1 MILALIIFIVTLS
14 LPFLFRELRQNKI
27 VLLAYL
33 FIVGLHQLAAV
44 INAFWFTV
52 IGADADANSFNRIGF
67 ELAQIGVFSFAIG
80 SKFYENMLGVFY
92 WLFGSS
98 HFLGEQLSIM
108 AFSLSCVIL
117 IKILR
122 QLNLS
127 QYQAQ
132 ILIAFGV
139 LPTGLLD
146 NKS

>member
-33 FIVGLHQLAAV
+33 FIAGLHQLVAV
-44 INAFWFTV
+44 INAFWFAV
-52 IGADADANSFNRIGF
+52 VAADADANSFDRIGF
-67 ELAQIGVFSFAIG
+67 ELAQSGVFSFAIG
-80 SKFYENMLGVFY
+80 SKFYENMLGVVY

-132 ILIAFGV
+132 ILKAFGV

-146 NKS
+146 K

>member
-127 QYQAQ
+127 QY
-132 ILIAFGV
+132 
-139 LPTGLLD
+139 
-146 NKS
+146 